1 MCLLAR
7 RRRDTVVVVVM
18 VVVWGVGMVM
28 VMMVRQLGMGH
39 GMVMM
44 MVVVV
49 MMMRSRVV
57 CGWCDLLAGCLRFV
71 FPRSQRLMNGRS
83 ISRRMRGMMV
93 VMMMVMVMVMVRVRR
108 RCLLV
113 VMLRLGYTTWL
124 TWHLIGRSG
133 NRHSV
138 RIIMMWYTVYF
149 VWHGRMSFWLTRRL
163 IRDHRAQAHGV
174 LRA

>member
-1 MCLLAR
+1 MCLFAR
-7 RRRDTVVVVVM
+7 RRRDTVVVVV

-28 VMMVRQLGMGH
+28 MMMMRHLGMGH

-44 MVVVV
+44 VVVVV

-57 CGWCDLLAGCLRFV
+57 RGWCDLLAGCLRFV

-93 VMMMVMVMVMVRVRR
+93 VMMMVMVMVRVRR

-138 RIIMMWYTVYF
+138 RIIMIRYTVYF

>member
-1 MCLLAR
+1 M
-7 RRRDTVVVVVM
+7 
-18 VVVWGVGMVM
+18 GHSMVM
-28 VMMVRQLGMGH
+28 V
-39 GMVMM
+39 
-44 MVVVV
+44 VVVV
-49 MMMRSRVV
+49 MMMRCRVV

-93 VMMMVMVMVMVRVRR
+93 VMMMVMVMVRVRR

-138 RIIMMWYTVYF
+138 RIIMIWYTVYF

>member
-1 MCLLAR
+1 MCLFAR
-7 RRRDTVVVVVM
+7 RRRDTVVMVVV
-18 VVVWGVGMVM
+18 VVVWGVWM
-28 VMMVRQLGMGH
+28 VMMMMMRQLGMGH

-44 MVVVV
+44 MVVVE

-93 VMMMVMVMVMVRVRR
+93 VMMMVMVMVRVRR

-138 RIIMMWYTVYF
+138 RIIMIWYTVYF

>member
-93 VMMMVMVMVMVRVRR
+93 VMMMVMVMVRVRR

-138 RIIMMWYTVYF
+138 RIIMIRYTVYF

>member
-1 MCLLAR
+1 
-7 RRRDTVVVVVM
+7 
-18 VVVWGVGMVM
+18 M

-93 VMMMVMVMVMVRVRR
+93 VMMMVMVMVMVRERR

-138 RIIMMWYTVYF
+138 RIIMIWYTVYF
-149 VWHGRMSFWLTRRL
+149 VWHGRMKFLAHAAAHQRSSSSGAWGSPRL
-163 IRDHRAQAHGV
+163 IAAHVQRATHRHAARPLV
-174 LRA
+174 APV

>member
-1 MCLLAR
+1 
-7 RRRDTVVVVVM
+7 
-18 VVVWGVGMVM
+18 MVM
-28 VMMVRQLGMGH
+28 V
-39 GMVMM
+39 
-44 MVVVV
+44 VVVV
-49 MMMRSRVV
+49 MMMRCRLV
-57 CGWCDLLAGCLRFV
+57 CGWCNLLAGCLRFV

-93 VMMMVMVMVMVRVRR
+93 VMMMVMVMVRERR

-124 TWHLIGRSG
+124 TWLLIGRSG

-138 RIIMMWYTVYF
+138 RIIMIWYTVYF

>member
-93 VMMMVMVMVMVRVRR
+93 VMMMVI
-108 RCLLV
+108 L
-113 VMLRLGYTTWL
+113 
-124 TWHLIGRSG
+124 
-133 NRHSV
+133 
-138 RIIMMWYTVYF
+138 
-149 VWHGRMSFWLTRRL
+149 
-163 IRDHRAQAHGV
+163 
-174 LRA
+174 

>member
-7 RRRDTVVVVVM
+7 RRRNTVVMVVM

-39 GMVMM
+39 GMVMV
-44 MVVVV
+44 VVVV

-71 FPRSQRLMNGRS
+71 FPRGQRLMNGRS

-93 VMMMVMVMVMVRVRR
+93 VMMMVMECRR
-108 RCLLV
+108 WTRLL
-113 VMLRLGYTTWL
+113 
-124 TWHLIGRSG
+124 
-133 NRHSV
+133 RHC
-138 RIIMMWYTVYF
+138 
-149 VWHGRMSFWLTRRL
+149 
-163 IRDHRAQAHGV
+163 QN
-174 LRA
+174 

>member
-7 RRRDTVVVVVM
+7 RRRNTVVMVVM

-39 GMVMM
+39 GMVM
-44 MVVVV
+44 VVVV
-49 MMMRSRVV
+49 MMMMMRSWVV

-71 FPRSQRLMNGRS
+71 FPRGQRLMNGRS

-93 VMMMVMVMVMVRVRR
+93 VMMMVMVMVRERR

-138 RIIMMWYTVYF
+138 RIVMMWYTVYF
-149 VWHGRMSFWLTRRL
+149 VWHWRMCFWLTRRL

>member
-93 VMMMVMVMVMVRVRR
+93 VMMMMMVMVMVRVRR

-138 RIIMMWYTVYF
+138 RIIMIRYTVYF

>member
-7 RRRDTVVVVVM
+7 RRRDTVVVVVV

-93 VMMMVMVMVMVRVRR
+93 VMMMVMVMVRVRR

-138 RIIMMWYTVYF
+138 RIIMIRYTVYF

>member
-7 RRRDTVVVVVM
+7 RRRNTVVMVVM

-39 GMVMM
+39 GMVM
-44 MVVVV
+44 VVVV
-49 MMMRSRVV
+49 MMMMMRSWVV

-71 FPRSQRLMNGRS
+71 FPRGQRLMNGRS

-93 VMMMVMVMVMVRVRR
+93 VMMMVMVMVRVRR

-138 RIIMMWYTVYF
+138 RIIMIWYTVYF

>member
-1 MCLLAR
+1 MCLFAR
-7 RRRDTVVVVVM
+7 RRRDTVVVVVVV

-28 VMMVRQLGMGH
+28 VMMMRQLGMGH

-44 MVVVV
+44 VVVVV

-57 CGWCDLLAGCLRFV
+57 RGWCDLLAGCLRFV

-93 VMMMVMVMVMVRVRR
+93 VMMMVMVMVRERR

-138 RIIMMWYTVYF
+138 RIVMMWYTVYF
-149 VWHGRMSFWLTRRL
+149 VWHWRMCFWLTRRL